1 MTTVLTTHAH
11 ADHFGGNATV
21 VKRTGAQVCA
31 PPVDEAILRYP
42 ALQPSLL
49 FAGADPPLSMRE
61 NFLLAEASPVD
72 RIIAESSLT
81 FDGVEIAVV
90 QLRGHSPRQV
100 GFLVDEVFFSADVVV
115 PDSVLEK

>member
-1 MTTVLTTHAH
+1 M
-11 ADHFGGNATV
+11 
-21 VKRTGAQVCA
+21 
-31 PPVDEAILRYP
+31 
-42 ALQPSLL
+42 
-49 FAGADPPLSMRE
+49 
-61 NFLLAEASPVD
+61 LAEASPVD

-81 FDGVEIAVV
+81 FGGVEIAVV